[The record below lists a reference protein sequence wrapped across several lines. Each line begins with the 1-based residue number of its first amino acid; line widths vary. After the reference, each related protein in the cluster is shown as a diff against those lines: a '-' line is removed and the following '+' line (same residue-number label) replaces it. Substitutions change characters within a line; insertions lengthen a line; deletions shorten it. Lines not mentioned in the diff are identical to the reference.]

1 MFQHLVM
8 GGIIVHHIGD
18 HGDTGHA
25 FFPVS
30 FIGRNSTE
38 PLYAHKVLIGRID
51 GRFCRRVY
59 PLAVQ
64 DVFSSIPFKHGK
76 ISRRRFAGCAN
87 ADAHKANT
95 SDVAEN
101 NIAFVDVAQQ
111 SPAFTAGRKPYLR
124 ASSQLLPEPYSTVNR
139 RALLFWISISVS
151 SSQPPANSLI

>member
-1 MFQHLVM
+1 M

-111 SPAFTAGRKPYLR
+111 GPAFTAGRHKAIFARIFP
-124 ASSQLLPEPYSTVNR
+124 ASSRTV
-139 RALLFWISISVS
+139 LHGK
-151 SSQPPANSLI
+151 PARTAVLDLDLRFIIPAAC